1 MGLIRSYTAKEIH
14 AALLAK
20 NLILLQGI
28 ISAQKKEYKYLPA
41 NMEVELKVLS
51 GIGLGNTKNAGLIK
65 EEKER
70 IEEENRKIQSFNES
84 IDFERKRLQFIK
96 DTISLFGDKVLIVSY
111 SDFEYI
117 IKKYNL
123 VCGMLEQYSG
133 SIPKEN
139 IDEFMAVR
147 EIIYSFDN
155 DYMDR
160 YIKNLFFVKD
170 YKVLGLDIF
179 PFCYLKR
186 VEEKSTS
193 FRSEA
198 FDTIF
203 HSIYGVNKFYHII
216 SKNKTIKENSINIS
230 NDSFPFFIAAPKKDM
245 DFSESFL
252 EKLMPKPKDPFICSY
267 TDYGIIVHTKWGEES
282 EDEVLRKYYKQIK
295 ALEE

>member
-28 ISAQKKEYKYLPA
+28 ISAQKKEYKYLPT

-111 SDFEYI
+111 SDFEHI

-123 VCGMLEQYSG
+123 VCGMLEQYRG
-133 SIPKEN
+133 SIPKGN

-147 EIIYSFDN
+147 EIIYSEDN
-155 DYMDR
+155 DYWNKC
-160 YIKNLFFVKD
+160 IKKLGFVKE
-170 YKVLGLDIF
+170 YKKLGINRF
-179 PFCYLKR
+179 PFCVIKR
-186 VEEKSTS
+186 EGYYSS
-193 FRSEA
+193 R
-198 FDTIF
+198 FD
-203 HSIYGVNKFYHII
+203 KYHLI
-216 SKNKTIKENSINIS
+216 SLNKTTTGDKIEVINIES
-230 NDSFPFFIAAPKKDM
+230 PFFIAAPKKDM

-252 EKLMPKPKDPFICSY
+252 ESLMPKPKDPFICSY

-295 ALEE
+295 SLEE

>member
-41 NMEVELKVLS
+41 NMEDELKVLS

-96 DTISLFGDKVLIVSY
+96 DTICLFGDKVLIVSY

-147 EIIYSFDN
+147 GIIYSEDN
-155 DYMDR
+155 DYWNK
-160 YIKNLFFVKD
+160 YIKKLGFVKE
-170 YKVLGLDIF
+170 YKKLGINRF
-179 PFCYLKR
+179 PFCVIKR
-186 VEEKSTS
+186 EGYYSS
-193 FRSEA
+193 R
-198 FDTIF
+198 FD
-203 HSIYGVNKFYHII
+203 KYHLI
-216 SKNKTIKENSINIS
+216 SLNKTTTGDKTEVINIKS
-230 NDSFPFFIAAPKKDM
+230 PFF
-245 DFSESFL
+245 S
-252 EKLMPKPKDPFICSY
+252 
-267 TDYGIIVHTKWGEES
+267 
-282 EDEVLRKYYKQIK
+282 
-295 ALEE
+295 